1 MNQPFHQG
9 SYQQRYTQM
18 GDEAESHFE
27 KNNTAWVRY
36 GLNRPDFQVHRLPH
50 HIRYTPDYLQGDPV
64 RLVEVMGMGRT
75 PLKIKLEKLAALQWW
90 DASGIDVWLWIWS
103 STRENFAELKYRDM
117 MNIINKEDAPLGKF
131 PEGKAFFNVS
141 SKLLPWND
149 A

>member
-1 MNQPFHQG
+1 
-9 SYQQRYTQM
+9 
-18 GDEAESHFE
+18 
-27 KNNTAWVRY
+27 
-36 GLNRPDFQVHRLPH
+36 
-50 HIRYTPDYLQGDPV
+50 
-64 RLVEVMGMGRT
+64 MGMGRT

-103 STRENFAELKYRDM
+103 RTRENFAELKYRDM

-131 PEGKAFFNVS
+131 PEGKVFFNVS

>member
-1 MNQPFHQG
+1 MNKPFHQG
-9 SYQQRYTQM
+9 SYQERYTQM
-18 GDEAESHFE
+18 GDEAEGHFE
-27 KNNTAWVRY
+27 KNNSSWVRY
-36 GLNRPDFQVHRLPH
+36 GLNRPNFYVHKLPH
-50 HIRYTPDYLQGDPV
+50 HIRYTPDYLQADPV

-103 STRENFAELKYRDM
+103 RTRENFAELKYRDM